1 MGIKDWIALRK
12 GSQLLADYVFDPKTI
27 LVARKYRSS
36 AIKPKAPFTSAWI
49 LGKRKQAVISASA
62 RYILFNG

>member
-12 GSQLLADYVFDPKTI
+12 GSQLLTYMLDPETI

-36 AIKPKAPFTSAWI
+36 AIKPAWI
-49 LGKRKQAVISASA
+49 LGKWKQAVISAST
-62 RYILFNG
+62 RYIIFNG

>member
-12 GSQLLADYVFDPKTI
+12 GSQLLADVFDPKTI
-27 LVARKYRSS
+27 LVARKYKPS
-36 AIKPKAPFTSAWI
+36 AINPKAPVTSAWI

-62 RYILFNG
+62 RYILFKG